1 MILTMARW
9 TFVIDKSG
17 KIAYVNRK
25 VNPSRD
31 SQAVLEVLE
40 KLK

>member
-1 MILTMARW
+1 MDRW
-9 TFVIDKSG
+9 TFVIDKTG

-31 SQAVLEVLE
+31 SASVLEVLE